1 MPPLIPA
8 PGPVTRSPLGHL
20 GPLGRDPLQ
29 FLAQCARDHGDFV
42 ELRVL
47 GRRVYLL
54 SDPEA
59 IESLLVRNSDAF
71 RKSVTYR
78 TPLMRRMFGDGVF
91 TSEGDL
97 WSQQRKLL
105 HAWLHGERIAEYY
118 RLLAEETENTLSLW
132 SGGARRDIHD
142 DLQSMT
148 SASFGRF
155 LIRDITPAE
164 LEALM
169 LASSTVRGHF
179 CRQFSPSAQL
189 ANLLPLPSTL
199 RFHGIMKQLHACL
212 QEHIVKRRRT
222 QATDLRSDFLGH
234 LLAHRDGHGEA
245 LPDRLIRD
253 ELITL
258 FFAGSETTALV
269 LSWACFLLAIHPQ
282 TCDRARH
289 ESQAHV
295 DPRPATAMDAP
306 RMPLLTNIVR
316 ETIRL
321 YPPSWVIGR
330 EALRPC
336 RIGDFECK
344 RGDTFLVSQWVLH
357 RHPRYFS
364 RPEQFSPE
372 RWNDPA
378 MCTLPR
384 FAYFPFGGGPRVCPG
399 RSFAELAAIQVLA
412 NVLRRYRMDLVD
424 EAHVEPQASIT
435 LQPKAGIHAV
445 VTPHRRAGRQPARP
459 RN

>member
-20 GPLGRDPLQ
+20 GQLGRDPLQ

-42 ELRVL
+42 ELRIL

-59 IESLLVRNSDAF
+59 IESLLVSNSDAF

-91 TSEGDL
+91 TSEGGL
-97 WSQQRKLL
+97 WSRQRKLL

-118 RLLAEETENTLSLW
+118 RLLAEETENTLGIW
-132 SGGARRDIHD
+132 NGGSRRDIHD

-155 LIRDITPAE
+155 LIRDIAPPE
-164 LEALM
+164 LRALM
-169 LASSTVRGHF
+169 LACGTFRELFS
-179 CRQFSPSAQL
+179 RQFSLRAQL
-189 ANLLPLPSTL
+189 AGLLPLPSSL
-199 RFHGIMKQLHACL
+199 RFRGIMKQLHAVL
-212 QEHIVKRRRT
+212 
-222 QATDLRSDFLGH
+222 
-234 LLAHRDGHGEA
+234 
-245 LPDRLIRD
+245 
-253 ELITL
+253 
-258 FFAGSETTALV
+258 SETTATV
-269 LSWACFLLAIHPQ
+269 LSWGCVLLAAHPRIR
-282 TCDRARH
+282 DRARH
-289 ESQAHV
+289 EIQIHV
-295 DPRPATAMDAP
+295 DPRRATAMDAP

-336 RIGDFECK
+336 RIGDFEC
-344 RGDTFLVSQWVLH
+344 RQGDTFLVSQWVLH

-364 RPEQFSPE
+364 RPEQFDPE

-378 MCTLPR
+378 VHTLPR
-384 FAYFPFGGGPRVCPG
+384 FAYCPFGGGPRACPG
-399 RSFAELAAIQVLA
+399 RSFAELAAIQALA

-424 EAHVEPQASIT
+424 GEHVEPQASLT
-435 LQPKAGIHAV
+435 LQPRAGIHAV
-445 VTPHRRAGRQPARP
+445 VAPTP
-459 RN
+459 